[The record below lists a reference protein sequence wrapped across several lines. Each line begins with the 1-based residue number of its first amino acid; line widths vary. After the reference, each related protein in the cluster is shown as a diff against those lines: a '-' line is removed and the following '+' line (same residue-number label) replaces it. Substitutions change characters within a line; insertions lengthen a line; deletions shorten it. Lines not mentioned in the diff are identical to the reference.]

1 MTTFTEALHA
11 GSHIAWE
18 ANPDISRETGTVA
31 SGQNLVAG
39 QLVMLSGGNLVT
51 HDGALNTAGDVVT
64 AVEGVMFEAV
74 DATAGAVAGAVYTK
88 RLAVLKDDDL
98 TYPTET
104 TLGGEKAA
112 CQASMATNHLI
123 AR

>member
-1 MTTFTEALHA
+1 MVTKTEALHA

-18 ANPDISRETGTVA
+18 ADAQISRETATVL

-39 QLVMLSGGNLVT
+39 ELVMLSSGKLVA
-51 HDGALNTAGDVVT
+51 HDGALTTDGDVVT
-64 AVEGVMFEAV
+64 AVEGIMYDAV
-74 DATAGAVAGAVYTK
+74 DATAGDVAGAVYSK
-88 RLAVLKDDDL
+88 RLSVMKDVDL

-104 TLGGEKAA
+104 TAGGEKAA
-112 CQASMATNHLI
+112 CQASMALNHLI